1 MQKSAL
7 EKTYKVIYCDAI
19 YITVRRDDSY
29 AKEAVYIAYG
39 VTENNTRELLILEA
53 SPTEAATIWGDYFS
67 KLKDRGLAQVNL
79 IVRDWKIKSCFT
91 FLRRNCKNV

>member
-1 MQKSAL
+1 MKKLAKSFHDIRQAWSKSAL

-39 VTENNTRELLILEA
+39 VTEDNTRELLILEA
-53 SPTEAATIWGDYFS
+53 SPTESAAI
-67 KLKDRGLAQVNL
+67 
-79 IVRDWKIKSCFT
+79 KIEVWSG
-91 FLRRNCKNV
+91 

>member
-1 MQKSAL
+1 MTSRDISDLLADFFGEKISKSSVNNLAKSFHDIRQAWAKSAL

-53 SPTEAATIWGDYFS
+53 TPTEAATIY
-67 KLKDRGLAQVNL
+67 
-79 IVRDWKIKSCFT
+79 SC
-91 FLRRNCKNV
+91 